1 MEIPALLRVLGL
13 ERAKGIK
20 PSYAISHQ
28 AIKIPDGINVVIIAT
43 YRFSHTAMVADACIR
58 S

>member
-1 MEIPALLRVLGL
+1 V
-13 ERAKGIK
+13 
-20 PSYAISHQ
+20 ISHP